1 MHMRK
6 KICNCIEKYANPY
19 KEKTMNTNE
28 IITYLKNT
36 DEETLHSYISTAV
49 FEDIPPFIG
58 EIVNSLNDSDEK
70 EIKILR
76 ETVTCIMLYVL
87 STVDSKIRSGKA
99 EIPNPSE
106 VAQYIHEQLEFYYK
120 ESKINPSKIHF
131 FKSSNPK

>member
-1 MHMRK
+1 
-6 KICNCIEKYANPY
+6 
-19 KEKTMNTNE
+19 MNTNE

-36 DEETLHSYISTAV
+36 DEETLHSYISTTV
-49 FEDIPPFIG
+49 FEDIPLVIG

-99 EIPNPSE
+99 EIPNPLE
-106 VAQYIHEQLEFYYK
+106 VAQYIHDQLEFYYK

-131 FKSSNPK
+131 FKSFNPK

>member
-1 MHMRK
+1 
-6 KICNCIEKYANPY
+6 
-19 KEKTMNTNE
+19 MNTNE

-36 DEETLHSYISTAV
+36 DEETLHSYISTSV
-49 FEDIPPFIG
+49 FEDIPLVVG
-58 EIVNSLNDSDEK
+58 EIVNSLNDSDEE

-87 STVDSKIRSGKA
+87 SKVDSKIRSGKA
-99 EIPNPSE
+99 EIPNPSDI
-106 VAQYIHEQLEFYYK
+106 AQYIYEQMEFYYN